1 MGKKLRLSLLTITC
15 ISLFVIIIIGFSLDD
30 SLEYRVYAIVPESNP
45 HEQEVTPN
53 AQNIT
58 NKQQDIP
65 NTREKTPSKQEVPPN
80 TQKDIPNTLKNTS
93 NTQDKFI
100 KQEDISLSPWIQYR
114 NNWDGETLIQSDA
127 NTRDIVF
134 PMKYIEAMTKK
145 GPHPLTSKYP
155 TFLERLNYIYDHC
168 PNLTF
173 SIDYRLTLR
182 TTPYYLHFNDDYQ
195 VLYCLV
201 PKAASFLWARQFG
214 KMQNPIVPSSQ
225 RLVYN
230 ISVTNHM
237 ERPVETARRIQTF
250 TKFFVRR
257 HPFERLVSAY
267 INKFEDPPL
276 YYYMDL
282 LAKEIIIYNHLQNYP
297 TKKKTLERD
306 FQHLPTSQKQEILKQ
321 INRLDS
327 AQDKFN
333 ITFTEFVNFIT
344 SSMDNEDINKLDIHW
359 KPISRICNPCA
370 VRYDVVIEHD
380 NHSEESQM
388 LVDYLQMNKPNN
400 NPLYFEPYP
409 RISTRDKCNRY
420 FTRLSKGL
428 RQKLYELYRDDFLL
442 FGYECNIESESSACD
457 GV

>member
-1 MGKKLRLSLLTITC
+1 MLTKKK
-15 ISLFVIIIIGFSLDD
+15 IIILFLIACAFGGIYILTPSYTISTETKANIVASL
-30 SLEYRVYAIVPESNP
+30 AN
-45 HEQEVTPN
+45 
-53 AQNIT
+53 T
-58 NKQQDIP
+58 NK
-65 NTREKTPSKQEVPPN
+65 R
-80 TQKDIPNTLKNTS
+80 
-93 NTQDKFI
+93 
-100 KQEDISLSPWIQYR
+100 EDIFLSSWIQYR
-114 NNWDGETLIQSDA
+114 NNWNGETLIQSDKHK
-127 NTRDIVF
+127 RQILF
-134 PMKYIEAMTKK
+134 PKKYGEAMTKK
-145 GPHPLTSKYP
+145 GPHPLTQKYP
-155 TFLERLNYIYDHC
+155 EFLERIHNIDKHC
-168 PNLTF
+168 PNLNY
-173 SIDYRLTLR
+173 SIDYKLDLGN
-182 TTPYYLHFNDDYQ
+182 TPYFIHFNDDYE
-195 VLYCLV
+195 VIYCLV

-214 KMQNPIVPSSQ
+214 KMVDPTFGSSKP
-225 RLVYN
+225 LLYN
-230 ISVTNHM
+230 ISITNHLDQ
-237 ERPVETARRIQTF
+237 PVETARRLQTF

-282 LAKEIIIYNHLQNYP
+282 LAKEIIIYNHLQKYP
-297 TKKKTLERD
+297 TKKETFERD
-306 FQHLPTSQKQEILKQ
+306 FKHLPTSQKQEILKQ

-333 ITFTEFVNFIT
+333 ITFTEFVNFVT

-359 KPISRICNPCA
+359 KPVSRICNPCA

-380 NHSEESQM
+380 NHSEESQI
-388 LVDYLQMNKPNN
+388 LVDYLQTNKLNN

-457 GV
+457 GVK

>member
-1 MGKKLRLSLLTITC
+1 MFAKKRIQK
-15 ISLFVIIIIGFSLDD
+15 LFLIICALGGLYILKASYNRSPKTTL
-30 SLEYRVYAIVPESNP
+30 
-45 HEQEVTPN
+45 
-53 AQNIT
+53 NIFAPK
-58 NKQQDIP
+58 NK
-65 NTREKTPSKQEVPPN
+65 R
-80 TQKDIPNTLKNTS
+80 
-93 NTQDKFI
+93 
-100 KQEDISLSPWIQYR
+100 EDIFLSSWIQYR
-114 NNWDGETLIQSDA
+114 NNWNGETLIQSDKHK
-127 NTRDIVF
+127 RQILF
-134 PMKYIEAMTKK
+134 SKKYGEAMTEK
-145 GPHPLTSKYP
+145 GPHPLTRKYP
-155 TFLERLNYIYDHC
+155 EFLERIHNIDQHC
-168 PNLTF
+168 PNLNY
-173 SIDYRLTLR
+173 SIDYKLDLGN
-182 TTPYYLHFNDDYQ
+182 TPYFIHFNDDYE
-195 VLYCLV
+195 VIYCLV

-214 KMQNPIVPSSQ
+214 KMVNPSFGSSPE
-225 RLVYN
+225 LIYN
-230 ISVTNHM
+230 ISITNHLD
-237 ERPVETARRIQTF
+237 RPVETARRIQTF

-276 YYYMDL
+276 YYYMEL
-282 LAKEIIIYNHLQNYP
+282 FAKEIIIYNHLQNYP
-297 TKKKTLERD
+297 TKKETFERD
-306 FQHLPTSQKQEILKQ
+306 FKDLPTSQKQEILKQ

-333 ITFTEFVNFIT
+333 ITFTEFVNFVT

-359 KPISRICNPCA
+359 KPVSRICNPCA

-388 LVDYLQMNKPNN
+388 LVDYLQMNKPNS

-409 RISTRDKCNRY
+409 RISTRDKCNKY

>member
-1 MGKKLRLSLLTITC
+1 MFNKKRIQK
-15 ISLFVIIIIGFSLDD
+15 LFVIACALVGIYILKILFGKSPITT
-30 SLEYRVYAIVPESNP
+30 V
-45 HEQEVTPN
+45 
-53 AQNIT
+53 NIAS
-58 NKQQDIP
+58 P
-65 NTREKTPSKQEVPPN
+65 
-80 TQKDIPNTLKNTS
+80 KNIR
-93 NTQDKFI
+93 NEFF
-100 KQEDISLSPWIQYR
+100 LSPWIHYR
-114 NNWDGETLIQSDA
+114 NNWNGEILIQS
-127 NTRDIVF
+127 RYYMRQIVF
-134 PMKYIEAMTKK
+134 LKKYGEAMTKK
-145 GPHPLTSKYP
+145 GPHPLTRKYP
-155 TFLERLNYIYDHC
+155 EFLERLHNIDKNC
-168 PNLTF
+168 PNLNY
-173 SIDYRLTLR
+173 SIDYKLYLG
-182 TTPYYLHFNDDYQ
+182 TTPFYLHFNDDYE
-195 VLYCLV
+195 VIYCLV

-214 KMQNPIVPSSQ
+214 KMINPSFGSSPE
-225 RLVYN
+225 LVYN
-230 ISVTNHM
+230 ISITNHLDQ
-237 ERPVETARRIQTF
+237 PVETARRIQTF

-297 TKKKTLERD
+297 TKKETFERD

-380 NHSEESQM
+380 NHSEESQI

-409 RISTRDKCNRY
+409 RVSTRDKCNRY